1 MFRIVAVE
9 RAEPELHLG
18 LQVVQDDADEE
29 QDEKQRKEQDEPQ
42 DLPVLPHG
50 LPPGGGK
57 DGRYLLRMC
66 FTSQASRSSFPR
78 ANSRWKAS

>member
-1 MFRIVAVE
+1 MFRVVAVE
-9 RAEPELHLG
+9 RADPGAG

-42 DLPVLPHG
+42 VL
-50 LPPGGGK
+50 LYFRTVCLRAEK
-57 DGRYLLRMC
+57 RGRYLLRMC